1 MTVRGRNR
9 DDIVTDEVREEE
21 AAAQSPVYP
30 VNAAHMMRTA
40 QLAQLQLSAMA
51 DAKANILMGAA
62 FVIFAITIGQARRG
76 TPPMPMLIL
85 GGAAFLAAIF
95 AVLAVLPMTKG
106 KRTSGRPNLLFFGT
120 FSQMEEEAFID
131 EVTARLRTE
140 DSIYRTMARDVHQA
154 GTVLATKKY
163 RMLGWAYR
171 IFLLGLV
178 ASCAA
183 FVIQQ
188 FIVR

>member
-1 MTVRGRNR
+1 MTGRGRNG
-9 DDIVTDEVREEE
+9 DDFVTDEIREEE
-21 AAAQSPVYP
+21 PAERSQVYP
-30 VNAAHMMRTA
+30 PNAVHLMRTA

-51 DAKANILMGAA
+51 DAKANILIGAS
-62 FVIFAITIGQARRG
+62 FVIFAITIGQTRRG
-76 TPPMPMLIL
+76 TPPLPMLIL
-85 GGAAFLAAIF
+85 GGAAFLAAIC
-95 AVLAVLPMTKG
+95 AVMAVLPMTKS
-106 KRTSGRPNLLFFGT
+106 KRKSGRPNLLFFGT

-163 RMLGWAYR
+163 RMLGFAYR
-171 IFLLGLV
+171 IFLLGLM

-188 FIVR
+188 FIV